1 MKDILVVLLIIGIS
15 YLFTLTETK
24 KFDTQLMFIL
34 LGLTVVIVYKFIHY
48 KNITKTNVL
57 NESFTTDKDV
67 SDKIDDW
74 ANNALTTNSNVV
86 SPNVEELKTNANT
99 IIDNQKQLNELYSK
113 LLEKSEGTATT
124 TDSDDSAQLFDLTSS
139 QTLQDTRLRLIKQKI
154 EDLKLAIKKKENQMD
169 AVDYPKIPI
178 YSSCVVADANGEYSD
193 DSVQNT
199 GSVSGSGV
207 IGDTVNMVGK
217 PEMGGTSGDNNSP
230 NNGLNNALSKLL
242 SNGID
247 IKIM

>member
-67 SDKIDDW
+67 SDKINDW
-74 ANNALTTNSNVV
+74 ANNALTTNSVV
-86 SPNVEELKTNANT
+86 EPPDVAVLKTNADT
-99 IIDNQKQLNELYSK
+99 IIDNQKKLNELYSK
-113 LLEKSEGTATT
+113 LLENSEGGK
-124 TDSDDSAQLFDLTSS
+124 TDVSSDDSAQLFDLTSS
-139 QTLQDTRLRLIKQKI
+139 QTLQNTRLNLIKQKI

-169 AVDYPKIPI
+169 AIDYPKIPI

-193 DSVQNT
+193 DSVKNT

-207 IGDTVNMVGK
+207 SGDTVDMVGK
-217 PEMGGTSGDNNSP
+217 LEMGGTTGDNNSP